1 MEKITGI
8 GVSPGIIVGRVFV
21 LDDEHRR
28 IPRRSIAPE
37 SVQRQIQRLHD
48 AVDASVADL
57 ERVRNQAEI
66 DMGRDAAQIFSFHIG
81 MLKDRVLIGS
91 IEDLVRD
98 QLVTAE
104 FAVDQIFGQ
113 WADRFRAMPD
123 SAFTTKVNDITDLA
137 DRVLEHLVGEHS
149 NSLDRIDD
157 EVIVIA
163 RELTPSQTVGFN
175 RDKVIALAT
184 DLGGKTSHTSIVARA
199 LNIPAVVGLQSLG
212 AKLTDG
218 DVIII
223 DGDAG
228 VVIIDP
234 DDTTIERYLGHE
246 AERGQIQLTLKE
258 LAKLESIT
266 ADGIPIEIMGNIEFA
281 EEIADVIDY
290 GCSGIGLF
298 RTEFLYLATNSE
310 PTEEVHFEAY
320 RSCIQRLGGLPLT
333 IRTMDL
339 GADKS
344 ARTHIE
350 NPERNPALGLRSIRY
365 CLQNLPMFKHQIR
378 AILRASALGPVKL
391 MIPLVSSIGEF
402 RQTRFLINDVMEDL
416 ADAGIAFDPKMP
428 LGVMIEVPS
437 AALLAST
444 FAREVDFFSIGTND
458 LVQYTLA
465 VDRTNERVAD
475 LFSPSHPA
483 VLKLVRDVIRSARRK
498 DVPVSCCGESAGDI
512 EFAALLIGL
521 GVRRLS
527 VTPGSVP
534 SIKRLVRSI
543 STDRCERLAKKAISF
558 DSDTEVSMYV
568 RARLRKEFPEAYD
581 RLGPRTG

>member
-8 GVSPGIIVGRVFV
+8 GVSPGIVVGRAFV

-28 IPRRSIAPE
+28 IPRRPIAPE
-37 SVQRQIQRLHD
+37 SVERQIQRLHD
-48 AVDASVADL
+48 AIDASVADL
-57 ERVRNQAEI
+57 ERVRAQAEV

-81 MLKDRVLIGS
+81 MLKDRVMIGS
-91 IEDLVRD
+91 IEEVIRD

-104 FAVDQIFGQ
+104 YAVDHIFGQ

-137 DRVLEHLVGEHS
+137 GRVLEHLVGEHS
-149 NSLDRIDD
+149 TTLDRLDD
-157 EVIVIA
+157 EVIVVA

-175 RDKVIALAT
+175 RNKVMALAT

-199 LNIPAVVGLQSLG
+199 LNIPAVVGLQNLC

-218 DVIII
+218 VTLII

-234 DDTTIERYLGHE
+234 DDETIERYLGQE
-246 AERGQIQLTLKE
+246 AERDKIQLSLKE

-266 ADGIPIEIMGNIEFA
+266 TDGVRVEIMGNIEFA
-281 EEIADVIDY
+281 DEITDVIDY

-298 RTEFLYLATNSE
+298 RTEFLYLATNTE
-310 PTEEVHFEAY
+310 PTEDVHFDVY
-320 RSCIQRLGGLPLT
+320 RSCIERLGGLPLT

-344 ARTHIE
+344 SRSHIE

-402 RQTRFLINDVMEDL
+402 RQAKHLIHDVMEDL
-416 ADAGIAFDPKMP
+416 TDAGIPFDPKMP

-475 LFSPSHPA
+475 LFNPTHPA
-483 VLKLVRDVIRSARRK
+483 VLKLVRDVVRAARRR
-498 DVPVSCCGESAGDI
+498 DVPVSSCGESAGDI

-521 GVRRLS
+521 GVRTLS

-543 STDRCERLAKKAISF
+543 SMDRCERLAKKAISF

-568 RARLRKEFPEAYD
+568 RARLRKEIPEAYD
-581 RLGPRTG
+581 RVGPRAG